1 MGRRCD
7 CDGRRRRRRRRRWH
21 DEQCDSGAIAMDGNR
36 AMGVITNA
44 TIDGGVMDSGTAA
57 TAPPL
62 ITTASPPPFGSLQ
75 PPSAFGC
82 DGAGYS
88 LCRVL
93 HATYWRGILDVMVW
107 LEINLGVSY
116 LVRCVSLDHSHTP
129 IVI

>member
-1 MGRRCD
+1 
-7 CDGRRRRRRRRRWH
+7 
-21 DEQCDSGAIAMDGNR
+21 MDGNR
-36 AMGVITNA
+36 AMGVITIA
-44 TIDGGVMDSGTAA
+44 KIDGGVMDSGTAA

-62 ITTASPPPFGSLQ
+62 TTTASPPPLGSLQLQ

-93 HATYWRGILDVMVW
+93 YAPYWRGILDVMVR

-116 LVRCVSLDHSHTP
+116 LVRCVSLDHSHTL
-129 IVI
+129 IVILFP

>member
-1 MGRRCD
+1 
-7 CDGRRRRRRRRRWH
+7 
-21 DEQCDSGAIAMDGNR
+21 
-36 AMGVITNA
+36 
-44 TIDGGVMDSGTAA
+44 MDSGTAA

-62 ITTASPPPFGSLQ
+62 INTASPPPFGSLQ